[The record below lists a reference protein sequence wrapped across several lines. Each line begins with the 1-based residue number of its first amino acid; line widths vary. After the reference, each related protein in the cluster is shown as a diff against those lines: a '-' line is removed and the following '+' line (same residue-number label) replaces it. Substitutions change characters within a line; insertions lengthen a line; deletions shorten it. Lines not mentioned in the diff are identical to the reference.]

1 MKIIRNAIRCKNA
14 ARLSRANPYT
24 ISNSAHAARA
34 RLTEDT
40 NISADALSSKI
51 GKNWWR
57 PKILVTT
64 DFA

>member
-24 ISNSAHAARA
+24 ISNSAHAAHVP
-34 RLTEDT
+34 LTEDT
-40 NISADALSSKI
+40 NIYADAVSSRI
-51 GKNWWR
+51 GKSWRR
-57 PKILVTT
+57 PKKLMTT